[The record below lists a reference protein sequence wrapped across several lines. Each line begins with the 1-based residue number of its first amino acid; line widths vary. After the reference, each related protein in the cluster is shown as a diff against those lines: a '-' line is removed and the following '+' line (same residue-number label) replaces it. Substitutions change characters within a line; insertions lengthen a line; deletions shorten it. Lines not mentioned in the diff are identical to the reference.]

1 MKFAMPANR
10 NKTANGQTKGH
21 NPILKSLHRQ
31 HPSEISSKLLNEQHA
46 TLKTLQYF
54 LSNNTQF
61 LNALK
66 GQSQTQKSLKRT
78 KMQYTHHKKAKRTIP
93 AYKIAKTN

>member
-1 MKFAMPANR
+1 MKFAMSAKR

-54 LSNNTQF
+54 LTNNTQF

-66 GQSQTQKSLKRT
+66 GQSPTQKSLKRT
-78 KMQYTHHKKAKRTIP
+78 KMQYRALQKGQKDYTRL
-93 AYKIAKTN
+93 